1 MRRHAL
7 DVFDGAVCVGSLGYE
22 PLEAALAFTY
32 DPHWLELPE
41 SYAIS
46 PHIPMLGQPATS
58 STVRRFLDNLLPE
71 GRALDIASATHQV
84 SKNDVYGLICELGQ
98 ETAGA
103 LAFVPRNALPMCSSA
118 SQREISREELR
129 HRISERAHIPWM
141 AGNGRRMSIAE
152 HQDELPVHLG
162 HGRLYLADGERAST
176 HRLKPESSDARLPML
191 AANEHFSMCL
201 ARRLGLL
208 VAPASILRL
217 PDPVL
222 LVERFDRVYEAGRVR
237 RLHVIDACQA
247 LDLPVSYKYERNVG
261 SGSNVR
267 QIRDGASFPR
277 LFSMVEYTV
286 QKAATRLALL
296 RWALFNYLIGNC
308 DAHGKNV
315 SFFCRHTGLWLAPF
329 FDLVSIAPY
338 DRLDHELAMAYGDGF
353 LLEEITPFQWASFA
367 HSIGI
372 PRTLLAREMRRMS
385 KAALAA
391 APLQASEAV
400 YVGEEKAFVAKISAF
415 VQEQATKLAEM
426 AMPMTKSV
434 TRFP

>member
-1 MRRHAL
+1 MSRHAL
-7 DVFDGAVCVGSLGYE
+7 GVFDGAVCVGSLGYG
-22 PLEAALAFTY
+22 PRDAALSFTY

-41 SYAIS
+41 TYAIS
-46 PHIPMLGQPATS
+46 PHIPMFGQPATS
-58 STVRRFLDNLLPE
+58 STVRRFLENLLPE

-84 SKNDVYGLICELGQ
+84 SKNDVYGLICELGDD
-98 ETAGA
+98 TAGA
-103 LAFVPRNALPMCSSA
+103 LVLVPGNPLPMCSRA
-118 SQREISREELR
+118 PQQEIGREELR
-129 HRISERAHIPWM
+129 HRISERARIPWT

-152 HQDELPVHLG
+152 HQDEWPVHLS
-162 HGRLYLADGERAST
+162 HGRLYLAEGERAST
-176 HRLKPESSDARLPML
+176 HILKPESSDARLPML
-191 AANEHFSMCL
+191 VANEHFSMYL

-208 VAPASILRL
+208 VAPTSILRL

-222 LVERFDRVYEAGRVR
+222 LVERFDRVCEAGRVR

-247 LDLPVSYKYERNVG
+247 LDFPVSYQYERNIG
-261 SGSNVR
+261 AGSNVR

-277 LFSMVEYTV
+277 LLSLVEYTV

-315 SFFCRHTGLWLAPF
+315 AFFCRQTGLWLAPF
-329 FDLVSIAPY
+329 YDLVSIAPY
-338 DRLDHELAMAYGDGF
+338 DRLDHELAMAYGDEF
-353 LLEEITPFQWASFA
+353 LLQEITPFQWAGFA
-367 HSIGI
+367 HSVGI

-415 VQEQATKLAEM
+415 VQAQATKLAEM
-426 AMPMTKSV
+426 ATPMTKSV